1 MSKSPDELQT
11 TTKHL
16 VAQLMEKKCIINK
29 RGDTRNR
36 KSRRKTNYGV
46 IKFEKRS
53 RGSYYLGRFKVLR
66 LRFESWKKKT
76 KKHWNDN
83 NTDGD
88 LIMLSIRD
96 RSYYAIYLL
105 RKVIEKK
112 QPSAYLQSMKMSAT
126 LTESLKHS
134 MYTFK
139 R

>member
-1 MSKSPDELQT
+1 M
-11 TTKHL
+11 
-16 VAQLMEKKCIINK
+16 
-29 RGDTRNR
+29 
-36 KSRRKTNYGV
+36 
-46 IKFEKRS
+46 
-53 RGSYYLGRFKVLR
+53 GRFKVLR